1 MAIILRP
8 LPEDQAVNELRR
20 LVSLAIADVRL
31 KIRSQLLGAK
41 PVAQLRRL
49 ETELQGIL
57 AHLNRNMQLW
67 TETQIPAAWQ
77 RGYTQAVTAL
87 ERTGLLATQRAGFTG
102 VNVPAANL
110 LAENLVHRLE
120 VGTLQQLLEATGTA
134 QRFIGRRVFDM
145 YRQLGLEAGAQR
157 ILTGKAYTAVA
168 QDMMAKLEAE
178 GVLWFTDAGGRKW
191 SLESYAQMVSRT
203 VLRETEAVALTTGLQ
218 ENGHDLVYVPWH
230 KPTCPVCARL
240 HDRVYSISGRT
251 EGYPQLPRWP
261 PHPNCRH
268 PLLPY
273 SPAQDPNAEATQG
286 RSNQAA
292 DADPRSE
299 AERSAY
305 AVTQERNRL
314 IRQERE
320 LARLKAAGTV
330 PLGKRGEE
338 LKGLAEAG
346 DQSARAKLLEL
357 QVHLRERL
365 ANRLS
370 DTRSRLRALPAVQ
383 RQTGGLS
390 RQGR

>member
-20 LVSLAIADVRL
+20 LVQLAIADVRL

-57 AHLNRNMQLW
+57 THLNRNMQFW
-67 TETQIPAAWQ
+67 TETQVPAAWQ

-110 LAENLVHRLE
+110 LAENLVRRLE

-145 YRQLGLEAGAQR
+145 YRQLGLDAGAQR

-168 QDMMAKLEAE
+168 QDMVAKLEAE

-203 VLRETEAVALTTGLQ
+203 VLRETETVALTTGLQ
-218 ENGHDLVYVPWH
+218 DNGYDLVYVPWH

-240 HDRVYSISGRT
+240 QDRVYSISGRT

-268 PLLPY
+268 PLVPY
-273 SPAQDPNAEATQG
+273 FPAQDSNADATREQSNREAE
-286 RSNQAA
+286 
-292 DADPRSE
+292 ADPRSE
-299 AERSAY
+299 AERTAY

-314 IRQERE
+314 IRQERQ
-320 LARLKAAGTV
+320 LAQLKAGGSV

-338 LKGLAEAG
+338 LRRLAEAG
-346 DQSARAKLLEL
+346 DPEARANLLQL
-357 QVHLRERL
+357 QRRLRDRLTDRL
-365 ANRLS
+365 AE
-370 DTRSRLRALPAVQ
+370 TRRRLRALPVVPRA
-383 RQTGGLS
+383 TGGLS
-390 RQGR
+390 RPS